1 MKTFILTL
9 LFVLVISSTL
19 TAQDTSPQR
28 RLSVEFRPSASF
40 ATNDLG
46 GADIGAGGG
55 FETTF
60 SFRFMPHLSAYAGWG
75 WNAFKSDDPLTGTD
89 DSNFEETGYTFGL
102 QFIHPLP
109 ATKISYMIGVG
120 AIANHIEVED
130 SEGDIYADS
139 GHGLGWQAECG
150 LAIPVGEKW
159 RLIPGIRYRS
169 LSRDIQYGST
179 VTPLD
184 LRYISVGMGVNWTF

>member
-1 MKTFILTL
+1 MKTLIIT
-9 LFVLVISSTL
+9 VLVVLVTAWQSI
-19 TAQDTSPQR
+19 AQDSGVKH

-55 FETTF
+55 FETTI

-75 WNAFKSDDPLTGTD
+75 WNTFKSNDPLTGTD
-89 DSNFEETGYTFGL
+89 DSNFEETGYTFGV

-109 ATKISYMIGVG
+109 STKISYMVGVG

-169 LSRDIQYGST
+169 LSRDIQYGPT

-184 LRYISVGMGVNWTF
+184 LRYISIGMGVNWTF